1 MAAHTRAG
9 KALVDTAEQLK
20 QEMAKA
26 TDFQKL
32 FKDNQFLEKL
42 QKLPQME
49 QLKIFEQYKDKF
61 NEISKNPGSAI
72 TKWTSNLTKN
82 LPNIDA
88 AQNILNNGTQQ
99 GQNLVKDFKNSLDVI
114 SRSSPK

>member
-1 MAAHTRAG
+1 MAANTRTG
-9 KALVDTAEQLK
+9 KTLVDTAEQLK

-32 FKDNQFLEKL
+32 FKDNKFLEKL

-49 QLKIFEQYKDKF
+49 QFKIFEQYKDKF
-61 NEISKNPGSAI
+61 NEISQDPGSAI

-88 AQNILNNGTQQ
+88 AQNTLNNGIQQ
-99 GQNLVKDFKNSLDVI
+99 GQNLVKDFRNSLDVV
-114 SRSSPK
+114 SRGSPK